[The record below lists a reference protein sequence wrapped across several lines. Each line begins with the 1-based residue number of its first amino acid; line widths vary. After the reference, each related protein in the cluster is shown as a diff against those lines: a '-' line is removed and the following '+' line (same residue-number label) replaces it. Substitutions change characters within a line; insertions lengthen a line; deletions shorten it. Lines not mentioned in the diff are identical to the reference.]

1 MYHVYICI
9 LFQIFAIIGYYKI
22 LNMVPCAIDPC
33 HLFILYIVVYIG
45 LSQTTYLF
53 FSPTSQLTDS
63 FCEGPES
70 KQLTLCRLPYLHC
83 SYSSLLSYQE
93 SIHSQWQWVECVPV
107 KVYFYLWL
115 LFASLVTQIVK
126 NPPAVQ
132 QTWCQSLG
140 WEDPLEEGMVT
151 CSSIPAW
158 RITMDRGAWRAAVC
172 GVTKS
177 RT

>member
-33 HLFILYIVVYIG
+33 HLSILYIVVYIG

-83 SYSSLLSYQE
+83 SYSSLLLWHE
-93 SIHSQWQWVECVPV
+93 SSRRWCVNKYV
-107 KVYFYLWL
+107 WLSSNKTLFMKQAEVWIFFWKVMEM
-115 LFASLVTQIVK
+115 SNKMREQIYY
-126 NPPAVQ
+126 
-132 QTWCQSLG
+132 
-140 WEDPLEEGMVT
+140 
-151 CSSIPAW
+151 I
-158 RITMDRGAWRAAVC
+158 
-172 GVTKS
+172 
-177 RT
+177 